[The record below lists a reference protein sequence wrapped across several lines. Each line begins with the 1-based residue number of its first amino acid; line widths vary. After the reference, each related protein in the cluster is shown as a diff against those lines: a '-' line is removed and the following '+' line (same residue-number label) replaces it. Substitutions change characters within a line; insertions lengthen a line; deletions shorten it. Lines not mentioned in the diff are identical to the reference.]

1 MVLSSLI
8 LLLLLLAL
16 LSMRYWFVL
25 FKTKSM
31 APLFQFNTNRLR
43 LEMSFPVF
51 LAILWISLQL
61 TTSLRKVWLDWQQ
74 KPVLPRSI
82 SINDVIGSCLTSFSF
97 GVILILILALQNQNS
112 LQKLGFRL
120 NDRLGQIRD
129 GSVGFLLALIPVMAL
144 LFLTQS
150 LRTEEAMH
158 PLFLL
163 LKARPQ
169 FSTISWILISA
180 VLIAPLFEELIY
192 RVLFQGWLEDLLP
205 PVAAILVSS
214 LVFSIVHGFPDCIP
228 LFPLAL
234 ILGTLFYYRRSYI
247 SNVITHALFN
257 GINLA
262 LALANQ

>member
-8 LLLLLLAL
+8 LLLLLLTL
-16 LSMRYWFVL
+16 LSTRYWFVL
-25 FKTKSM
+25 FKAKSM
-31 APLFQFNTNRLR
+31 TPIFQLNTDRSQ
-43 LEMSFPVF
+43 LEMSLPVF
-51 LAILWISLQL
+51 LTILWITHQL
-61 TTSLRKVWLDWQQ
+61 TSSIKNEWMQWQKTAVPSQVISL
-74 KPVLPRSI
+74 
-82 SINDVIGSCLTSFSF
+82 NTVILSCLITFSL
-97 GVILILILALQNQNS
+97 GVVLVFILALQNQKS
-112 LQKLGFRL
+112 LRKLGFRL

-144 LFLTQS
+144 LLLTQAF
-150 LRTEEAMH
+150 RTEEAMH

-169 FSTISWILISA
+169 FSTISWIIISA

-205 PVAAILVSS
+205 PFAAILISS

-234 ILGTLFYYRRSYI
+234 ILGTLFYYRRSYV